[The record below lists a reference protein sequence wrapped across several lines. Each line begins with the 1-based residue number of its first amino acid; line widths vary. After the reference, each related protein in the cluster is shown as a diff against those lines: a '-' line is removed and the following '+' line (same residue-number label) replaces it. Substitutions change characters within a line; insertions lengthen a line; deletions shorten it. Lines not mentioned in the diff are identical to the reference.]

1 MTFSFRPLGLALAS
15 LALLACTAQAADDGD
30 AVKKAFARQFPER
43 KVLSVTP
50 TSMKGVYE
58 VVMQGRQIVY
68 TDARVEHLLV
78 GELIDVKKR
87 ESLTEKRMNQ
97 LSKVEWKQLPLD
109 LAIKEVRGQ
118 GRRQLAVFSDPD
130 CPFCKKL
137 EATLAQLDD
146 VTIYTFLY
154 PLEEL
159 HPDAPRKS
167 AQIWCA
173 SNRVDAWTQLMRQGV
188 APQGAGDCDTPIA
201 RLQALGQQLGISGTP
216 ALIFANGQLVP
227 GAIGKEDIEK
237 LLGAR

>member
-1 MTFSFRPLGLALAS
+1 MTFSFRPLALALAS
-15 LALLACTAQAADDGD
+15 FSLLACTAQAADDSD
-30 AVKKAFARQFPER
+30 AVKKAFAKQFPER
-43 KVLSVTP
+43 KVLSVAP

-58 VVMQGRQIVY
+58 VVMPGRQIVY
-68 TDARVEHLLV
+68 TDARAEHLLV

-87 ESLTEKRMNQ
+87 ESLTEKRMSQ
-97 LSKVEWKQLPLD
+97 LSKVDWKQLPLEQ
-109 LAIKEVRGQ
+109 AIKEVRGQ

-146 VTIYTFLY
+146 VTIYTFLF
-154 PLEEL
+154 PLAEL
-159 HPDAPRKS
+159 HPDAARKS

-173 SNRVDAWTQLMRQGV
+173 NDRAEAWTQFMRKGI

-201 RLQALGQQLGISGTP
+201 KLQTLGQQLGISGTP
-216 ALIFANGQLVP
+216 ALIFPNGQLVP

>member
-1 MTFSFRPLGLALAS
+1 MTFSFRPLCLALAS
-15 LALLACTAQAADDGD
+15 LSLLACTAQAADDSE
-30 AVKKAFARQFPER
+30 AVKKTFAKQFPER
-43 KVLSVTP
+43 KVLSVSP
-50 TSMKGVYE
+50 TSMKGVFE

-87 ESLTEKRMNQ
+87 ESLTEKRMNA
-97 LSKVEWKQLPLD
+97 LSKVDWKALPLN

-118 GRRQLAVFSDPD
+118 GSRQLAVFSDPD

-154 PLEEL
+154 PLAEL

-173 SNRVDAWTQLMRQGV
+173 SDRTEAWTQLMRKNI
-188 APQGAGDCDTPIA
+188 APQGAGDCETPIA
-201 RLQALGQQLGISGTP
+201 KLQELGQKLGISGTP
-216 ALIFANGQLVP
+216 ALVFTHGQLVP
-227 GAIGKEDIEK
+227 GAIGKADIEK
-237 LLGAR
+237 LLSAR